1 MRRPV
6 AVTDQLGRRT
16 VLRRDAAGRVVRRES
31 PTGGVVEWRRDPR
44 GLATDV
50 RVNGRDAFVVDHDAA
65 GRPVLV
71 HEPGPSRTTTLTW
84 TAGGRLAAR
93 DVDGATTQWERD
105 RDGLVVARRD
115 PAGRRATT
123 TYDPAGR
130 SVAVTS
136 DRWGTVALDRDPDG
150 RLVALRADGVER
162 RWARDAAGLVVSYDE
177 RGPAGE
183 RSTALQRDA
192 AGRVIEARTAAGV
205 ATYAYDAGGQL
216 VSAMTPAGAWAW
228 GYDEAG
234 RLVTESGPDGDTT
247 YEYDDGHQLVR
258 MTGPGGVTGF
268 SYDAAGRRVEEDGPA
283 GVRRFAWDGLGR
295 LTGVDGPGG
304 TVGADV
310 DAFGNLVR
318 FGASQFTWDAAAP
331 VPDLMAIDDREVVS
345 AGGHPVALAAPDRV
359 DWLGADWRHAVG
371 ASGLD
376 VDPWGAPVGRGASG
390 STAHRRPTLG
400 FAGELDLGG
409 LTWLRNRAYDPAT
422 RQMLSPD
429 PLPGVPGTTVAA
441 WPYHYGANDPIGNV
455 DPLGLQP
462 LTLDQYEEYRAQETS
477 IQWGNIAMVGL
488 GIAAAFVPGGPLVAA
503 AVGALVSMTPG
514 IYQGVTTGEWDVGG
528 LIRNGVVGAVSG
540 GFGKVALIGMS
551 GRVTIPAATSVP
563 NAVARTATVS
573 GTASTL
579 GETYDVLGGPG
590 GDGRFNPE
598 NVIIETTV
606 GATAGG
612 LEFHFSGPRAT
623 PPTPVDPPIAPVGA
637 PEPVGVPDIV
647 VPPGAGELYVPPGA
661 GELWLPPGAG
671 GDLYVPPGAGELWL
685 PQGGGEFSVPPG
697 AGELVLPGPR

>member
-1 MRRPV
+1 
-6 AVTDQLGRRT
+6 
-16 VLRRDAAGRVVRRES
+16 
-31 PTGGVVEWRRDPR
+31 
-44 GLATDV
+44 
-50 RVNGRDAFVVDHDAA
+50 
-65 GRPVLV
+65 
-71 HEPGPSRTTTLTW
+71 
-84 TAGGRLAAR
+84 
-93 DVDGATTQWERD
+93 
-105 RDGLVVARRD
+105 
-115 PAGRRATT
+115 
-123 TYDPAGR
+123 
-130 SVAVTS
+130 
-136 DRWGTVALDRDPDG
+136 
-150 RLVALRADGVER
+150 
-162 RWARDAAGLVVSYDE
+162 
-177 RGPAGE
+177 
-183 RSTALQRDA
+183 
-192 AGRVIEARTAAGV
+192 
-205 ATYAYDAGGQL
+205 
-216 VSAMTPAGAWAW
+216 MT
-228 GYDEAG
+228 
-234 RLVTESGPDGDTT
+234 
-247 YEYDDGHQLVR
+247 
-258 MTGPGGVTGF
+258 
-268 SYDAAGRRVEEDGPA
+268 
-283 GVRRFAWDGLGR
+283 
-295 LTGVDGPGG
+295 
-304 TVGADV
+304 
-310 DAFGNLVR
+310 
-318 FGASQFTWDAAAP
+318 
-331 VPDLMAIDDREVVS
+331 
-345 AGGHPVALAAPDRV
+345 
-359 DWLGADWRHAVG
+359 VG

-390 STAHRRPTLG
+390 RRRTAGRPSASPASSTSAG
-400 FAGELDLGG
+400 F
-409 LTWLRNRAYDPAT
+409 TWLRNRAYDPAT

-477 IQWGNIAMVGL
+477 VQWGNIAMVGL

-647 VPPGAGELYVPPGA
+647 VPPGAGELYLPPGA

-685 PQGGGEFSVPPG
+685 PQGAGEFSVPPG